1 MIFRMEAARGHAVP
15 DWRGYDSSRIRATAR
30 CCEVTVFANPV
41 FRYRMLTLAEG
52 WSFVLLLVFGSLLSR
67 VSEIDLV
74 LPLGSLHGLLF
85 VLMVGATVVIRRR
98 LDWGPVMTLVAL
110 AAAVVP
116 LAPFL
121 LHRWKRAELLA
132 AEEAAEPVRA

>member
-1 MIFRMEAARGHAVP
+1 M
-15 DWRGYDSSRIRATAR
+15 
-30 CCEVTVFANPV
+30 FANPV

-74 LPLGSLHGLLF
+74 MPLGLIHGLLF
-85 VLMVGATVVIRRR
+85 VLLIVATFLIRRR
-98 LDWGPVMTLVAL
+98 LGWGVGMTLAAL

-116 LAPFL
+116 LAPFV
-121 LHRWKRAELLA
+121 LHHWKRAES
-132 AEEAAEPVRA
+132 VSYTH

>member
-1 MIFRMEAARGHAVP
+1 MI
-15 DWRGYDSSRIRATAR
+15 
-30 CCEVTVFANPV
+30 ANPV

-67 VSEIDLV
+67 VSDIDLV
-74 LPLGSLHGLLF
+74 MPLGSLHGALFTLL
-85 VLMVGATVVIRRR
+85 VLATLLIRRR
-98 LDWGPVMTLVAL
+98 LGWGFATTLLAL

-121 LHRWKRAELLA
+121 FHRYKRDELLA
-132 AEEAAEPVRA
+132 AERAAQPAAAA